1 MENHNFNGKTHYKW
15 PFSIAML
22 NYQRVSVVFG
32 YWVSSRMSEQNRGQ
46 NLIEARDRQGTGRG
60 PGHQVM
66 ARSQKRS

>member
-1 MENHNFNGKTHYKW
+1 
-15 PFSIAML
+15 ML